1 MPSPGDAANSL
12 ARPYSG
18 VPAGASDW
26 SEQVGRVWRGDARSF
41 HNQAAAPG
49 APLSDTTAAS
59 SKARRTSASLW
70 SLMCLLYVRSI
81 ILMDVS

>member
-1 MPSPGDAANSL
+1 MLAPNAAAKSL
-12 ARPYSG
+12 ARPNAG

-26 SEQVGRVWRGDARSF
+26 SDPVERVWRADARSSP
-41 HNQAAAPG
+41 NQAPAPG
-49 APLSDTTAAS
+49 WTTPAS